1 MTWLTG
7 PEYAGPAHLIINLQV
22 GGAMP
27 NYYLNGGRLIDRATI
42 LPGDSTGSLDIDW
55 VQVLTPLAGSLAA
68 D

>member
-27 NYYLNGGRLIDRATI
+27 NYYLNGNKPIDPATI
-42 LPGDSTGSLDIDW
+42 LPGDTTGSLDLDW
-55 VQVLTPLAGSLAA
+55 VQVLTPLATSLAE